1 MGAHAM
7 QIPGMGLFRL
17 SPFRLIWRSITVVI
31 VTVSSCA
38 SPSASQMCMAHLEC
52 VSQCISKLYGACI
65 MHLKSLWCRPFMHNI
80 N

>member
-31 VTVSSCA
+31 ITVSSCA
-38 SPSASQMCMAHLEC
+38 SPSASQMCVAHFEC
-52 VSQCISKLYGACI
+52 VSQYISKLYGACI
-65 MHLKSLWCRPFMHNI
+65 VRLISLRCRPFMHNI